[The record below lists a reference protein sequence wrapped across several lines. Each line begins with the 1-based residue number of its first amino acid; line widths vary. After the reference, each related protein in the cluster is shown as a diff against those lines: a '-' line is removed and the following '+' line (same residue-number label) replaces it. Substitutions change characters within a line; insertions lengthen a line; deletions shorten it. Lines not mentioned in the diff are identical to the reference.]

1 MLKKQ
6 NLSILDSK
14 MRLFFS
20 KIVVVFVLFGLLNCL
35 ILTIIPKDY
44 NSLSYEYNDKLD
56 LLKKTPSPRVI
67 LLGGSN
73 VANGV
78 ESKRIADALNCN
90 VVNLGLHIGIG
101 IKYPLED
108 CFNYIK
114 KGDIIVLQCEYGL
127 FYNNWDGNGSKL
139 AHLIATVDK
148 KNFSILSLRQW
159 TKVASGTPQICIGY
173 LIRLVKALKSGS
185 FDSPSSSDE
194 YHFVRDGFNEYGDE
208 VAHLRYP
215 NKPMMAPSKSDLG
228 EVDKSFIKWLHET
241 ILKYE
246 NVGVKV
252 IMVPPVIVS
261 SYFEAHYSEEIKN
274 SLTRINHPYVV
285 PPLYMALDDSV
296 YFDSCYHVDKEG
308 VRQNTD
314 HLIEIL
320 RKQI

>member
-20 KIVVVFVLFGLLNCL
+20 KIVVVFILFGLLNCL

-139 AHLIATVDK
+139 AHLIATNSK
-148 KNFSILSLRQW
+148 RNYSILSLRQCI
-159 TKVASGTPQICIGY
+159 KIAGGTPQVCIGY
-173 LIRLVKALKSGS
+173 LIRLAKAFKSGS
-185 FDSPSSSDE
+185 FDSPSSSNQ

-208 VAHLRYP
+208 ESHLRYP
-215 NKPMMAPSKSDLG
+215 NQTMKVPPMLNIEEIDS
-228 EVDKSFIKWLHET
+228 SFFKWLHE
-241 ILKYE
+241 IIMKYE

-261 SYFEAHYSEEIKN
+261 SYFKAQYSNEIGK
-274 SLTRINHPYVV
+274 SLLKANCPYVV
-285 PPLYMALDDSV
+285 SPSYMVLDDCH
-296 YFDSCYHVDKEG
+296 YFDSGYHVDREG
-308 VRQNTD
+308 VRQNTN